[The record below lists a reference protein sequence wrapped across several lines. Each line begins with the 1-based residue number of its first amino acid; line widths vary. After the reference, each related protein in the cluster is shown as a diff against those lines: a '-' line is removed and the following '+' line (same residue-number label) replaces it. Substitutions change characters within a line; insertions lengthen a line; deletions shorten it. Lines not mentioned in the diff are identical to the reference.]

1 MDTEREAEPNSASD
15 APEQHAQ
22 SQTKSAAKV
31 NGKMDHIAVLGEAR
45 LRASV
50 SMLYT
55 EILSQE
61 VNAAI
66 STPQS
71 IETLQKHLKNRTLDQ
86 LSQRDL
92 LPLMDSI
99 PEQILEV
106 GKEIAFTSGAIVKRI
121 PCTLPL
127 EIGQGFIFRGSGLMA
142 ELEIKD
148 GRVVEIRRLNKR

>member
-1 MDTEREAEPNSASD
+1 MNTEMDAETTTDSD
-15 APEQHAQ
+15 ASEQQASEPGSQATGQ
-22 SQTKSAAKV
+22 SGRFSQ
-31 NGKMDHIAVLGEAR
+31 IAILGEVR

-61 VNAAI
+61 VNAAL

-86 LSQRDL
+86 LSERDL
-92 LPLMDSI
+92 QPLMDSV
-99 PEQILEV
+99 PDQILDV
-106 GKEIAFTSGAIVKRI
+106 GKEIAFTSGALVKRI
-121 PCTLPL
+121 GCSMPL
-127 EIGQGFIFRGSGLMA
+127 KIGESFIFRGSGLMA

-148 GRVVEIRRLNKR
+148 GKVVDIRRLNKR